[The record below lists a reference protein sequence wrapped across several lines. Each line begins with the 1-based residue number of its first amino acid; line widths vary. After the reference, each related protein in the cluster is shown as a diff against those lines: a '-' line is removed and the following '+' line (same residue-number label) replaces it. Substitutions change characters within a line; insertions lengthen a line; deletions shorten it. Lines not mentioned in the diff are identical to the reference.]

1 MPSIADFLS
10 TLHAVVLLAFVGVT
24 AATMLVA
31 VSRRLRIRRPLLVWQ
46 SGPFTRLPLG
56 PSLFLVLVAGGV
68 AHAWLTGRSVPLTVL
83 LGYPAGG
90 IFWFIATWM
99 LQSVVVTEY
108 GLVHDISRPRQAVSW
123 SQVVDYFMTTK
134 SGQCHVVFV
143 YHGQDGALHRF
154 SLPVPDAQVDALRE
168 IVQCKLDTRFT
179 FSVKQAYEGEVIDHL
194 DDRIDL
200 S

>member
-10 TLHAVVLLAFVGVT
+10 TLHAVALLAFVGVT
-24 AATMLVA
+24 SVTMLVA
-31 VSRRLRIRRPLLVWQ
+31 VINRLRIRRPLLVWQ
-46 SGPFTRLPLG
+46 SGSFTRLPLG
-56 PSLFLVLVAGGV
+56 PSLFLVLVAGGL
-68 AHAWLTGRSVPLTVL
+68 AHAWMTGRSVPPAVL

-90 IFWFIATWM
+90 VFWFIATWIM
-99 LQSVVVTEY
+99 QSVVVTEY
-108 GLVHDISRPRQAVSW
+108 GLVHDIGRPSQAVAW
-123 SQVVDYFMTTK
+123 SQVVDYFMTTQ
-134 SGQCHVVFV
+134 SGRCHVVFV
-143 YHGQDGALHRF
+143 YHGPDGALHRF
-154 SLPVPDAQVDALRE
+154 SLPVPGAQVDTLCE